1 MCGIAGI
8 IGRTADLGA
17 IFTMTRVQAHRGPDD
32 HGHLFVGPDT
42 AEFQRDEGAGLP
54 AGSYFAALGHL
65 RLSILD
71 CSEGARQPMHLTDGK
86 DWISYNGE
94 IYNYV
99 ELRAELQELGFSF
112 RTTGDT
118 EVLLAAYRAWGT
130 ECFNRF
136 NGMWA
141 VIIWDEKN
149 GRFVLSRD
157 RFGVKPLHY
166 ATSNGALYL
175 SSEIKGITSATDVAR
190 TANRA
195 AIFEYLKFGTVNHSN
210 ETFFEHIHAFP
221 PGHFAIID
229 PEAPTQMSPQ
239 RFWDFSASQTQ
250 GISQAEADAEFTRLL
265 GSAVDIRM
273 RSDVPVGSC
282 LSGGLDSSA
291 IVGLAAK
298 GQGDNFHTFTSCF
311 DDPRFD
317 ERRWAELVNAQMQ
330 TQAHYVMP
338 DQKAFIDDLDKLIW
352 HQEEPFTTASIFAQW
367 CIMREARRAGI
378 PVLLDGQGADEVL
391 CGYRKFTV
399 YYLRDLLRQKRFGK
413 LASELL
419 ALLRRGDRGLLNLND
434 AQRYLPA
441 WLRKAAGKDSR
452 HYLNEA
458 AQIEYATTQ
467 SRIAGKSS
475 VGERQKL
482 DINHFS
488 VPSLLR
494 YEDRNSMAF
503 SIESRVPFL
512 DYRLVDWAIG
522 LPTGIKISNG
532 QSKAILRRAMRGT
545 APDEVLD
552 RRDKMGF
559 VTPQKVWMEEQLG
572 KVMQASFDKP
582 DLRIG
587 SLVNVEALRADLE
600 AYKADDKST
609 SDSVL
614 FRFFMLEVWM
624 ESFDVTL

>member
-8 IGRTADLGA
+8 IGRSADLSA
-17 IFTMTRVQAHRGPDD
+17 IFTMTAVQKHRGPDD
-32 HGHLFVGPDT
+32 HGHLFVGPD
-42 AEFQRDEGAGLP
+42 AADFVRDESDGVPDQGH
-54 AGSYFAALGHL
+54 FAALGHV

-71 CSEGARQPMHLTDGK
+71 VTEGARQPMHLTDGK

-118 EVLLAAYRAWGT
+118 EVLLAAYRAWGM

-149 GRFVLSRD
+149 GCFVLSRD

-166 ATSNGALYL
+166 ATCNGALYL

-195 AIFEYLKFGTVNHSN
+195 AIFEFLKFGTVNQSN
-210 ETFFEHIHAFP
+210 KTFFAHIHAFP

-229 PEAPTQMSPQ
+229 PETPEQIAPQ
-239 RFWDFSASQTQ
+239 RFWDFTAPQSAKIT
-250 GISQAEADAEFTRLL
+250 QAEADAEFARLL
-265 GSAVDIRM
+265 KSAVNIRM

-282 LSGGLDSSA
+282 LSGGLDSSS

-298 GQGDNFHTFTSCF
+298 GQAENFHTFTSCF

-338 DQKAFIDDLDKLIW
+338 DQQAFIEDLEKLIW

-367 CIMREARRAGI
+367 CIMRAARSAGI
-378 PVLLDGQGADEVL
+378 PVLLGGQGADEVL
-391 CGYRKFTV
+391 CGYRKFIM
-399 YYLRDLLRQKRFGK
+399 YYLRELLRQKRFGK
-413 LASELL
+413 LGSELF
-419 ALLRRGDRGLLNLND
+419 ALLLRGDRGLLNLKD
-434 AQRYLPA
+434 AQRYLPT
-441 WLRKAAGKDSR
+441 WMRKGAGKDSR
-452 HYLNEA
+452 QYLCET

-467 SRIAGKSS
+467 SRIAGESS
-475 VGERQKL
+475 VSERQKM

-503 SIESRVPFL
+503 SIETRVPFL
-512 DYRLVDWAIG
+512 DYRLVDWAVG
-522 LPTGIKISNG
+522 LPTGIKIGNG

-545 APDEVLD
+545 VPDEVLD

-572 KVMQASFDKP
+572 EVIQACFAKP
-582 DLRIG
+582 ELRIG
-587 SLVNVEALRADLE
+587 ILVDIEALRAGV
-600 AYKADDKST
+600 AGYRADDKT
-609 SDSVL
+609 VSDSVL
-614 FRFFMLEVWM
+614 FRLFMLEVWM
-624 ESFDVTL
+624 QSFDVTL

>member
-8 IGRTADLGA
+8 IGRSADLNA
-17 IFTMTRVQAHRGPDD
+17 IFTMTTVQAHRGPDD
-32 HGHLFVGPDT
+32 HGHLFIGSDAADFV
-42 AEFQRDEGAGLP
+42 RDQSDGVPERNH
-54 AGSYFAALGHL
+54 FAALGHL

-99 ELRAELQELGFSF
+99 ELRAELQELGYSF
-112 RTTGDT
+112 HTTGDT

-130 ECFNRF
+130 DCFNRF

-149 GRFVLSRD
+149 QRFVLSRD
-157 RFGVKPLHY
+157 RFGIKPLHY
-166 ATSNGALYL
+166 ATWNGALYL
-175 SSEIKGITSATDVAR
+175 TSEIKGITKATDVPR

-195 AIFEYLKFGTVNHSN
+195 AIFEYLKFSTVNHN
-210 ETFFEHIHAFP
+210 NGTFFAHIHAFP

-229 PEAPTQMSPQ
+229 PEAPEQITPQ
-239 RFWDFSASQTQ
+239 RFWDFTASKTAD
-250 GISQAEADAEFTRLL
+250 ITQAEADIEFTRLL
-265 GSAVDIRM
+265 NSAVDIRM

-298 GQGDNFHTFTSCF
+298 GQAENFHTFTSCF
-311 DDPRFD
+311 EDKRFD
-317 ERRWAELVNAQMQ
+317 ERKWAELVNAQMQ
-330 TQAHYVMP
+330 TRAHYVTP
-338 DQKAFIDDLDKLIW
+338 DQKSFIADLDKLIW

-367 CIMREARRAGI
+367 CIMREARQSGI

-399 YYLRDLLRQKRFGK
+399 YYLRDLLREKRLGK
-413 LASELL
+413 LVSELF
-419 ALLRRGDRGLLNLND
+419 ALMRRGDRGLLNLHD
-434 AQRYLPA
+434 AQRYLPT

-452 HYLNEA
+452 HYLNAA
-458 AQIEYATTQ
+458 AQEEYAATQ

-482 DINHFS
+482 DIKHFS

-522 LPTGIKISNG
+522 LPTGIKITNG
-532 QSKAILRRAMRGT
+532 QSKAILRRSMRGT
-545 APDEVLD
+545 VPDAVLD

-559 VTPQKVWMEEQLG
+559 VTPQRVWMQEQFG
-572 KVMQASFDKP
+572 KVMHARFTKP

-587 SLVNVEALRADLE
+587 ALVNIEALKADVST
-600 AYKADDKST
+600 YRADDKT
-609 SDSVL
+609 VSDGVL
-614 FRFFMLEVWM
+614 FRFFMLEAWM
-624 ESFDVTL
+624 ETFDVTL